1 MGIGLLKKL
10 FSRNSS
16 RDTAK
21 KRLQLVLVHDRAD
34 ISPALMEELRGELI
48 DVISKYMEIDSNN
61 IEMEL
66 DREDGSVALVANIPV
81 LSIKR
86 NNKQN
91 RRSKAKKQSK

>member
-1 MGIGLLKKL
+1 MNILKKL
-10 FSRNSS
+10 FSKKSS
-16 RDTAK
+16 RETAK

-34 ISPALMEELRGELI
+34 ISPALLEQLRGELI

-86 NNKQN
+86 QNKQEKGNNN
-91 RRSKAKKQSK
+91 RKKSK

>member
-1 MGIGLLKKL
+1 MNILKKL
-10 FSRNSS
+10 FSKKSS
-16 RDTAK
+16 RETAK

-34 ISPALMEELRGELI
+34 ISPALLEQLRGELI
-48 DVISKYMEIDSNN
+48 DVISKYMEIDSKN

-86 NNKQN
+86 QNKQEKGNKN
-91 RRSKAKKQSK
+91 RKRSK